1 MKLWPQSLFARTALV
16 MIAVLVVSQIVSVML
31 FRYYSQQP
39 RFNLIAA
46 GYLSHLKTIRAA
58 FETLPPERHRDFI
71 QRLREERGIRVIP
84 NARIDA
90 EGDERLDPAPNLPA
104 IRNAREKLR
113 EQFGERADIFQFRR
127 PARGAIEPAGESK
140 GDGKGPHPPP
150 LITRLPVGESHV
162 WVVFP
167 QSRIVESDYSLAW
180 LGWGVV
186 GGVLALAAA
195 LFVVRRLNR
204 PLKALAQSA
213 EEIGAGRH
221 PPPVTEMGP
230 DEVKSVA
237 AAFNRMREGLE
248 KNERERSTFL
258 AGVSHDLRTPLTR
271 LRLGMEMLP
280 MDENTRRDLE
290 GDIADINAV
299 IDQFMDYARSEA
311 AEPICTADLNALVNS
326 AAERGRR
333 IGMTID
339 THLETHATL
348 QLRPQAIAR
357 LLNNL
362 IDNARKHA
370 GTAVDI
376 RVARG
381 AEFTRL
387 TVEDRGPGIP
397 PDQAERLKQPFMRL
411 DSARSGSSGA
421 GLGLAIADRIATLH
435 SARFSLLPREGG
447 GTVAEVKIPNVL
459 PG

>member
-16 MIAVLVVSQIVSVML
+16 MVAVLVVSQLVSVML

-58 FETLPPERHRDFI
+58 FETLPPEKHRDFI

-84 NARIDA
+84 SARLDA
-90 EGDERLDPAPNLPA
+90 DSDDRLDPAPNLPA
-104 IRNAREKLR
+104 IRNARERLR
-113 EQFGERADIFQFRR
+113 EQFGERADLFQVRR
-127 PARGAIEPAGESK
+127 PPRAGQDGPEPKNE
-140 GDGKGPHPPP
+140 GKGPPSPP

-167 QSRIVESDYSLAW
+167 QSRIVEADYSMAW

-213 EEIGAGRH
+213 TEIGAGRH

-230 DEVKSVA
+230 EEVKSVA
-237 AAFNRMREGLE
+237 VAFNRMREGLE
-248 KNERERSTFL
+248 KNERERTTFL

-280 MDENTRRDLE
+280 MDEAARRDLE

-311 AEPICTADLNALVNS
+311 AEAPESVDLNTLVHA

-333 IGMTID
+333 MGMIID

-348 QLRPQAIAR
+348 RLRPQSIAR

-370 GTAVDI
+370 GTPVDI
-376 RVARG
+376 RVAHGRDV
-381 AEFTRL
+381 TTL

-397 PDQAERLKQPFMRL
+397 LDQAERLKQPFTRL

-435 SARFSLLPREGG
+435 GARFSLLPRMGG
-447 GTVAEVKIPNVL
+447 GTVAEVAFPNA
-459 PG
+459 PTA

>member
-16 MIAVLVVSQIVSVML
+16 MVAVLVVSQIVSVLL
-31 FRYYSQQP
+31 FRHYAQQP
-39 RFNLIAA
+39 RFNLIAT

-84 NARIDA
+84 MARIEAD
-90 EGDERLDPAPNLPA
+90 GDERLDPAPNIPA
-104 IRNAREKLR
+104 IRMARERLQ
-113 EQFGERADIFQFRR
+113 EQFGERADLFQFRR
-127 PARGAIEPAGESK
+127 PPRAAPEGKADARAAL
-140 GDGKGPHPPP
+140 PPP
-150 LITRLPVGESHV
+150 LITRLPVGDTHI

-167 QSRIVESDYSLAW
+167 QSRIVEADYSMAW
-180 LGWGVV
+180 LGWAVA

-195 LFVVRRLNR
+195 LFVVRRLNH
-204 PLKALAQSA
+204 PLRALAQSA
-213 EEIGAGRH
+213 AEIGAGRH

-230 DEVKSVA
+230 EEVKSVA
-237 AAFNRMREGLE
+237 VAFNRMRDGLE
-248 KNERERSTFL
+248 KNERDRVTFL

-280 MDENTRRDLE
+280 MDDTTRRDLE

-299 IDQFMDYARSEA
+299 IDQFMDYAKSES
-311 AEPICTADLNALVNS
+311 AEPVESVDLNALVHA

-333 IGMTID
+333 MGMVID

-348 QLRPQAIAR
+348 KLRPQAVSR

-376 RVARG
+376 RVVRSMQS
-381 AEFTRL
+381 TTL

-397 PDQAERLKQPFMRL
+397 PEQAERLKQPFTRL
-411 DSARSGSSGA
+411 DSARSGVSGA

-435 SARFSLLPREGG
+435 GARFMLRPRDGG
-447 GTVAEVKIPNVL
+447 GTVAEVAFPNVAIAH
-459 PG
+459 

>member
-1 MKLWPQSLFARTALV
+1 MKLLPQSLFARTALV

-39 RFNLIAA
+39 RFNQNAA
-46 GYLSHLKTIRAA
+46 VYLSHLKTIRAA
-58 FETLPPERHRDFI
+58 FEVLPPEKHRDFI

-84 NARIDA
+84 NVRIDA
-90 EGDERLDPAPNLPA
+90 ESDERLDPAPNIPA

-113 EQFGERADIFQFRR
+113 EQFGERADLFQFRR
-127 PARGAIEPAGESK
+127 PARAAQEASGDSK
-140 GDGKGPHPPP
+140 GDGKGPLPPP

-162 WVVFP
+162 WVIFP
-167 QSRIVESDYSLAW
+167 QSRIVEADYSLAW
-180 LGWGVV
+180 LSWGVV

-204 PLKALAQSA
+204 PLKALAQTA
-213 EEIGAGRH
+213 DEIGAGRH

-230 DEVKSVA
+230 EEVKSVA
-237 AAFNRMREGLE
+237 VAFNRMREGLD
-248 KNERERSTFL
+248 KNERDRATFL

-280 MDENTRRDLE
+280 MDEPTRRDLE
-290 GDIADINAV
+290 GDIADINTV
-299 IDQFMDYARSEA
+299 IDQFMDFARTEASEPL
-311 AEPICTADLNALVNS
+311 ETADLNSLVNA

-333 IGMTID
+333 MGMTID

-348 QLRPQAIAR
+348 RLRPQAVAR
-357 LLNNL
+357 LLDNL
-362 IDNARKHA
+362 VGNARKHA
-370 GTAVDI
+370 GTPVDI
-376 RVARG
+376 RVVRG
-381 AEFTRL
+381 VETTRL

-397 PDQAERLKQPFMRL
+397 PDQTERLKQPFTRL

-435 SARFSLLPREGG
+435 GARLSLLPRDGG
-447 GTVAEVKIPNVL
+447 GTVAEVAFPNV
-459 PG
+459 PQA